1 MVNGQQVDNNQL
13 YKTFKVKADPMN
25 DGNSSAAIM
34 ERRDLFSQTSLNERL
49 GGGQLS
55 GGSMTQRGEGE
66 MYKNL
71 HK

>member
-34 ERRDLFSQTSLNERL
+34 ERRDLFSQTSLNDRL
-49 GGGQLS
+49 GGG
-55 GGSMTQRGEGE
+55 
-66 MYKNL
+66 
-71 HK
+71 